1 MFVHAFANTTVANA
15 LFTLSAIPFITAIL
29 AFYFLNENLS
39 IRTIIIMIIAFAGI
53 VLMIS
58 EGLALGEFFGNIMA
72 LGTALFF
79 SCFAITLR
87 KFRKLDMLPTL
98 LIAGLMVSWI
108 TLIMTYNFIKIPVN
122 EMFLCFIWGGVL
134 SGVVNLSLI
143 HI

>member
-58 EGLALGEFFGNIMA
+58 EGLALGLNF
-72 LGTALFF
+72 
-79 SCFAITLR
+79 
-87 KFRKLDMLPTL
+87 
-98 LIAGLMVSWI
+98 
-108 TLIMTYNFIKIPVN
+108 FIKIQGFYYL
-122 EMFLCFIWGGVL
+122 ELLCPLLQVL
-134 SGVVNLSLI
+134 DKPFSYHYLVHLYNLNMAYLI
-143 HI
+143 LHGELYIL